1 MDLLTLLVYL
11 AVFVI
16 VVILIWWL
24 LQQITLPDPLGKIL
38 TIVLVVVAAVILIGI
53 LLSFTGH
60 GGIRLG
66 AR

>member
-53 LLSFTGH
+53 LLNFTGH